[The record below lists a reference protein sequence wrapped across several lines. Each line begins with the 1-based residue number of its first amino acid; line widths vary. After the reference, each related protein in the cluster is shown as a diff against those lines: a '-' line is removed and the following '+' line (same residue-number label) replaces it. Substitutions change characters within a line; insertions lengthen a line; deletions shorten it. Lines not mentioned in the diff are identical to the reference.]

1 MEIDVGTQRRI
12 LAKYII
18 TDMFGKEAKLDFW
31 QSLYLA
37 RDPVFFI
44 ANKSRRVGWSFIT
57 AMKGLLDANDPKN
70 KRYVKQFV
78 SYSHDDAKEKIL
90 FAKEMFESLPKSYR
104 KKMIT
109 RSKTALEFLDSDGKS
124 VSRLIS
130 HPCKPV
136 RGKGGVVSLDEFAFH
151 AKADEIYVSAL
162 PAISRGGSIEIGSTP
177 FGNSGRFYEILT
189 GQDYREYVRVQIP
202 WYYCASLCTDVQSAM
217 AETDLTTEARVKKY
231 GTDILKKILQSMPLV
246 DFQQE
251 YECLFR
257 DEQASYITLE
267 MIQSCIPV
275 GDNELIRYESID
287 ELLSGNVFRDL
298 KPYHPDMGVLYAGY
312 DVGRTHDASELT
324 IFAVKPD
331 SSVKYCIAS
340 ISYRNMPFD
349 EQEKNLMR
357 LLNYLPVKRLCIDAT
372 GLGMPLAEKLV
383 KKKDSRKLKLLT
395 LRIRSKKNLRPM
407 FILRFSEG
415 SMCCL
420 LTESLYHRYIQSG
433 KLLPLPDMCA
443 LMLKAVKTIMQ
454 TSSGALHLLNMRQ
467 NEQKRLLHSSN
478 SYVKSLRRKKW
489 KRLSGTEL
497 MLLGGGAY
505 EQCAA

>member
-90 FAKEMFESLPKSYR
+90 FAKEIYESLPKSYR

-162 PAISRGGSIEIGSTP
+162 PAISRGGAIEIGSTP

-189 GQDYREYVRVQIP
+189 GQDYREYVRVRIP
-202 WYYCASLCTDVQSAM
+202 WYYCASLCTDVRSAM
-217 AETDLTTEARVKKY
+217 SDMDLTTEARVKKY
-231 GTDILKKILQSMPLV
+231 GTDILIKILQSMPLV

-267 MIQSCIPV
+267 MIQSCIPT

-287 ELLSGNVFRDL
+287 ELLNGNVFRDL

-331 SSVKYCIAS
+331 SPVKYCIAS

-383 KKKDSRKLKLLT
+383 KKKDSRRLKLLH
-395 LRIRSKKNLRPM
+395 LLMQLKKNLRLM
-407 FILRFSEG
+407 FILHFSEG
-415 SMCCL
+415 NMYYL
-420 LTESLYHRYIQSG
+420 HIGNLYHKYIQSG
-433 KLLPLPDMCA
+433 KLLLLLDMCA
-443 LMLKAVKTIMQ
+443 LMLKVMKIIML
-454 TSSGALHLLNMRQ
+454 TSFGALHLPNMRPKD
-467 NEQKRLLHSSN
+467 QKRLPHSLSSCEKN
-478 SYVKSLRRKKW
+478 SRRKRW
-489 KRLSGTEL
+489 KKLSGTKL
-497 MLLGGGAY
+497 RFQGGVY